1 MSMSDDLFYM
11 SAAEAGRKI
20 AARELSSVELTD
32 ALLARTAKIDGKLN
46 AYIRVLG
53 DQARASAKAAD
64 AAVAS
69 GDIKGPL
76 HGVPVA
82 LKDIIDLEGVH
93 TTAHSKLLI
102 DNIATSDSFV
112 TARMKAAGCV
122 ITGKLSTHEFAI
134 GGPAFDLPFP
144 PARNPWNPEHHP
156 GGSSSGAG
164 TSVAAGMVPM
174 ALGSDTGG
182 SVRNPA
188 SCCGIVGIK
197 PTYGRVSRM
206 GVVPLSFSLDNVGP
220 LTRTVEDNALVL
232 QTIAGHDPNDPAS
245 DPRPVQDYIATLRNG
260 VKGLKIGL
268 IRHFYTEDMQADAE
282 MAASIE
288 AVASLLT
295 SLGAE
300 VRVIRL
306 PPLSQYAACNRVIL
320 LSEAYAIHQNW
331 LKTRPED
338 YSATTRRRLL
348 PGAFLTAADYVDAT
362 RMREKLVA
370 AFYEAMEGLD
380 AAVTVSSMETPANL
394 SDMQEVERTYA
405 RQARAPFNLIG
416 NPAIAI
422 PTGLHSNGLPLA
434 LQIVTK
440 AFDEAMCFRVAWAVE
455 QELNV
460 AVNRPPV

>member
-1 MSMSDDLFYM
+1 MSDDLFYM

-20 AARELSSVELTD
+20 AAKELSSSELTE
-32 ALLARTAKIDGKLN
+32 ALLGRTEAIDGGLN
-46 AYIRVLG
+46 AYIRLLS
-53 DQARASAKAAD
+53 DSARASAKAAD
-64 AAVAS
+64 AEVAS
-69 GDIKGPL
+69 GTIRSPL
-76 HGVPVA
+76 HGVPIG

-102 DNIATSDSFV
+102 DNVATADAFV
-112 TARMKAAGCV
+112 TAKMKEAGSV

-144 PARNPWNPEHHP
+144 PARNPWNREHHP

-164 TSVAAGMVPM
+164 TSVASGMVPM

-197 PTYGRVSRM
+197 PTYGRVSRR

-232 QTIAGHDPNDPAS
+232 GAIAGHDPCDPAS
-245 DPRPVQDYIATLRNG
+245 APKAVHDYIATLRDG
-260 VKGLKIGL
+260 VKGLRIGL
-268 IRHFYTEDMQADAE
+268 IRHYYTEDLVADEE
-282 MAASIE
+282 MATSIDNS
-288 AVASLLT
+288 ADLLR
-295 SLGAE
+295 SMGAQVE
-300 VRVIRL
+300 EIRL

-320 LSEAYAIHQNW
+320 LSEAYTIHQNW
-331 LKTRPED
+331 LKTRPGD
-338 YSATTRRRLL
+338 YSSTTRRRVL
-348 PGAFLTAADYVDAT
+348 PGAFLTAADYINAL

-370 AFYEAMEGLD
+370 AFYEAMEGFD

-422 PTGLHSNGLPLA
+422 PSGFHTNGLPLA
-434 LQIVTK
+434 LQIVGH

-455 QELNV
+455 QELGLGFR
-460 AVNRPPV
+460 RPPV

>member
-1 MSMSDDLFYM
+1 MSDDLFYM

-20 AARELSSVELTD
+20 AAKELSSTELTE
-32 ALLARTAKIDGKLN
+32 ALLGRTEAIDGKLN

-64 AAVAS
+64 EAVAS
-69 GDIKGPL
+69 GDVKGPL

-82 LKDIIDLEGVH
+82 LKDIIDLEGIH
-93 TTAHSKLLI
+93 TTAHSKLLL
-102 DNIATSDSFV
+102 DNVATSDAFV
-112 TARMKAAGCV
+112 TAKLKAGGAV

-144 PARNPWNPEHHP
+144 PARNPWNLEHHP

-164 TSVAAGMVPM
+164 ASVAAGLVPA

-232 QTIAGHDPNDPAS
+232 AAIAGHDPKDPAS
-245 DPRPVQDYIATLRNG
+245 DRRPVDDYIGGLRNG

-268 IRHFYTEDMQADAE
+268 IRHFYNDDLIADPE
-282 MAASIE
+282 MAASVE
-288 AVASLLT
+288 ATAELLK
-295 SLGAE
+295 SMGAE
-300 VRVIRL
+300 VREIRM

-320 LSEAYAIHQNW
+320 LSEAYAIHQKD
-331 LKTRPED
+331 LQTRPGE

-348 PGAFLTAADYVDAT
+348 PGAFMSGADYVNAT

-370 AFYEAMEGLD
+370 AFNDAMEGLD
-380 AAVTVSSMETPANL
+380 AAVTISSMETPSNM

-422 PTGLHSNGLPLA
+422 PTGFHSDGLPLA
-434 LQIVTK
+434 LQIVSR

-455 QELNV
+455 QDLNV
-460 AVNRPPV
+460 GVQRPPI